1 MPPESPVPG
10 PEQVWPAPTSFARA
24 AVRPRMIVLLL
35 ILLTAAGLCGR
46 LGVWQLDRA
55 KERGAQNARAV
66 QAARESTAPVPLE
79 SVLAPQTTFTAA
91 MVGRRVAVTGTF
103 DATGQLLVRDRA
115 HDGRTGF
122 LVLTPLRV
130 AASGS
135 TDASAGAVLPVVRGW
150 VPSADVGAA
159 VLAVPVGTVHVTGF
173 LQASEASGSIDDAT
187 AQTDAISSAQLVNRW
202 GGPIYSGYLV
212 VSQLEPAQSADVL
225 LLPPPTVQGAGLNL
239 QNLAYAAQWW
249 IFGGFAL
256 FFWTRMVRDEADGVR
271 GPRAA
276 ARATADRVG
285 AGAP

>member
-1 MPPESPVPG
+1 MPPEPPDPG

-35 ILLTAAGLCGR
+35 VLLAAAGLCGR

-66 QAARESTAPVPLE
+66 QAARESTAPVPLDA
-79 SVLAPQTTFTAA
+79 VLAPQTTFTAA
-91 MVGRRVAVTGTF
+91 LVGRRVAVTGTF
-103 DATGQLLVRDRA
+103 DAAGQLLVRDRA
-115 HDGRTGF
+115 RDGRTGF

-130 AASGS
+130 E
-135 TDASAGAVLPVVRGW
+135 AGAVLPVVRGW
-150 VPSADVGAA
+150 VPSADVGAT
-159 VLAVPVGTVHVTGF
+159 VLAPPVGTVHVTGF
-173 LQASEASGSIDDAT
+173 LQASEAAGSIDDAT

-212 VSQLEPAQSADVL
+212 VSQLEPAQSAAVL
-225 LLPPPTVQGAGLNL
+225 VLRPPTVQGAGLNL

-271 GPRAA
+271 GPRTA

>member
-24 AVRPRMIVLLL
+24 AVRPRMIALLL
-35 ILLTAAGLCGR
+35 ILLAAAGVCGR

-66 QAARESTAPVPLE
+66 QAARESTTPVPLGA
-79 SVLAPQTTFTAA
+79 VLAPQTRFTAE

-103 DATGQLLVRDRA
+103 DASGQLLVRDRTR
-115 HDGRTGF
+115 DGRTGF

-130 AASGS
+130 QESTSTGAS
-135 TDASAGAVLPVVRGW
+135 TNAVLPVVRGW
-150 VPSADVGAA
+150 VPSADVGAT
-159 VLAVPVGTVHVTGF
+159 VLAPPVGTVHVTGF
-173 LQASEASGSIDDAT
+173 LQASEAAGSIDDAT

-212 VSQLEPAQSADVL
+212 VSQLVPAQSVDVL
-225 LLPPPTVQGAGLNL
+225 ALQPPTVQGAGLNL

-249 IFGGFAL
+249 IFGGFAI

-276 ARATADRVG
+276 VDATADRVG